1 MKLNI
6 IKKIHI
12 NNKIIKNGYT
22 LRIQYNRISKMT
34 SNNNHKHIQFITI
47 NKIPICSIMIN
58 TIFTMEEL
66 IKILKMNKYGFND
79 KKTKNS

>member
-12 NNKIIKNGYT
+12 KIKNGFT
-22 LRIQYNRISKMT
+22 LRINRISKMS
-34 SNNNHKHIQFITI
+34 SNNNPKHIQFITI
-47 NKIPICSIMIN
+47 NKIQICSTMIN

-66 IKILKMNKYGFND
+66 IRIFKMNKYGFND